1 MARSDTGNL
10 EALTTLALSELG
22 VNMSTRIL
30 CAVSGGADSVTMAT
44 VLSRIQKNGQ
54 FGGLG
59 IIHVNHSL
67 RGAESDGDE
76 AHVHELAQSLGI
88 KLHSFTVDTNARAAE
103 KSVGI
108 EEAARDDRYERFIE
122 VAKAHRYDMVITA
135 HTANDNL
142 ETVLNNM
149 IRGAGLKGLR
159 GIPPKRA
166 LTDMVDV
173 VRPWLDI
180 EREDVVRYADEN
192 SISYRKDSSNDSLQ
206 FLRNRLRHVV
216 IPALQ
221 EAFPGR
227 NIYDGFRRTVK
238 NISEMTT
245 QFEENVRVLAKWCQM
260 ELPDTYVRRDA
271 YACAEFAIGGGDDAF
286 RRAFV
291 IEVLEKYLSEP
302 FSISLDSLQTMI
314 IRGFMDEYERR
325 ELLLTSDVLI
335 TREEVPRK
343 ESDDGYPFA
352 DDYDDDFGQDFDEA
366 LGSHFEDDEEDESE
380 EGEEE
385 DDSAES
391 LFDRDTEQLIVIER
405 LRPLPDDWQTRVS
418 IGDEIETSV
427 GMIHARVI
435 TPMEVSF
442 TEGNAYF
449 DLGKLEGRQ
458 LLLRRWREGDKMKP
472 FGMGGHTKL
481 VSDILNEAGVTSHH
495 KKKCIVLCFADE
507 PEHILWVPGLRAADF
522 ATITNSTETVV
533 TFERIKVYPEPLAR
547 TKGFGRMF

>member
-1 MARSDTGNL
+1 MAHSDIGNL

-44 VLSRIQKNGQ
+44 VLSRIHKNGQ

-59 IIHVNHSL
+59 IIHINHSL
-67 RGAESDGDE
+67 RGAESDGDQ
-76 AHVHELAQSLGI
+76 AHVHELALSLDI
-88 KLHSFTVDTNARAAE
+88 KLHSFKVDTNARAAE

-108 EEAARDDRYERFIE
+108 EEAARDNRYERFIE
-122 VAKAHRYDMVITA
+122 VAKAHRYDMVVTA

-180 EREDVVRYADEN
+180 EREDVVRYAHEN
-192 SISYRKDSSNDSLQ
+192 NIAYRNDSSNDSLQ

-291 IEVLEKYLSEP
+291 IEILEKYLSEP

-352 DDYDDDFGQDFDEA
+352 DDYDDDFGQDFDDA
-366 LGSHFEDDEEDESE
+366 LGSHFEDEEEDESE
-380 EGEEE
+380 EGE
-385 DDSAES
+385 DDDGSSES
-391 LFDRDTEQLIVIER
+391 VFNRDTEQLIVIER
-405 LRPLPDDWQTRVS
+405 LRPLPDDWQTRIS

-427 GMIHARVI
+427 GMIHAKTI
-435 TPMEVSF
+435 SPMEVSF
-442 TEGNAYF
+442 TEGSAYF

-458 LLLRRWREGDKMKP
+458 LLLRPWQEGDKMKP
-472 FGMGGHTKL
+472 FGMDGHTKL
-481 VSDILNEAGVTSHH
+481 ISDILNEAGVSSYH

-507 PEHILWVPGLRAADF
+507 QEHILWVPGLRAAGF
-522 ATITNSTETVV
+522 ATITNSTETVL